1 MKLSGPIEYVW
12 SHGTKY
18 KVVGF
23 SCGYCCRNNSG
34 GGVTHFREHLAGLS
48 GSVVA
53 CENVPLVIKKLML
66 DQVSKLRIRSKKN
79 TKFRLFVEKEVTQA
93 NRGYVMNDARI
104 PLDEEAQVQIALR
117 NSLIDVGSGAADG
130 HRIGSGSGGANC
142 SASHQA
148 TLHKF
153 YRSPESI
160 SKAPF
165 DIDLAC
171 SWSMHVF

>member
-1 MKLSGPIEYVW
+1 
-12 SHGTKY
+12 
-18 KVVGF
+18 
-23 SCGYCCRNNSG
+23 
-34 GGVTHFREHLAGLS
+34 
-48 GSVVA
+48 
-53 CENVPLVIKKLML
+53 
-66 DQVSKLRIRSKKN
+66 
-79 TKFRLFVEKEVTQA
+79 
-93 NRGYVMNDARI
+93 MNDARI
-104 PLDEEAQVQIALR
+104 PLDEEAHVQIALR

-130 HRIGSGSGGANC
+130 HRIGSGSVGANC